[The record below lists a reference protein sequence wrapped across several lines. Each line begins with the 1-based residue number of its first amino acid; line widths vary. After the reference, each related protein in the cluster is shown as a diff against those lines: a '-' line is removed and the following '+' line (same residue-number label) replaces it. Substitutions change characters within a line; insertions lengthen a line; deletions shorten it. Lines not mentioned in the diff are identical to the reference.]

1 MQLFYG
7 IVWCYYLLSCVFL
20 VKGALEDLQQ
30 QQGENDGTGEVILRA
45 EHANAGKKCG
55 ADLLRIRCG
64 AASRCGLP
72 INLRICGLTAEE
84 YVGL

>member
-30 QQGENDGTGEVILRA
+30 QQGE
-45 EHANAGKKCG
+45 K
-55 ADLLRIRCG
+55 
-64 AASRCGLP
+64 
-72 INLRICGLTAEE
+72 
-84 YVGL
+84 